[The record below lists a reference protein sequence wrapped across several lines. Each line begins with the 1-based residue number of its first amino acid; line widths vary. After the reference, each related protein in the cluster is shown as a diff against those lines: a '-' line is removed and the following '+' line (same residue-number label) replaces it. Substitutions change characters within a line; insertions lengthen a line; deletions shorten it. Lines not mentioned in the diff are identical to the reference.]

1 MVKRSTLCG
10 VPGGPGGVDHVTIG
24 PEGRPAG
31 PGRRTPGTLPG
42 VHVTRETAPPTAVRC
57 RDAVD
62 QALASVRA
70 EGLEPSSTGLSLC
83 EAIARGELDPEQAVA
98 RLTAHYRPHPPA

>member
-1 MVKRSTLCG
+1 MLPVVSVTH
-10 VPGGPGGVDHVTIG
+10 DH
-24 PEGRPAG
+24 EE
-31 PGRRTPGTLPG
+31 PGRERPGASCSGSLLG
-42 VHVTRETAPPTAVRC
+42 VHVTREPAPPAAVRC

-62 QALASVRA
+62 EALGSVRA

-98 RLTAHYRPHPPA
+98 RLTAHYRPHRPA